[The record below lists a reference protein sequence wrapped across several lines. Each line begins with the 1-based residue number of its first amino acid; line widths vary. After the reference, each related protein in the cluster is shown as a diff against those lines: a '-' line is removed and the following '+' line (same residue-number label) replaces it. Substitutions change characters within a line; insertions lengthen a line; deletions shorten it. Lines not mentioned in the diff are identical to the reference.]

1 MAVNRS
7 GSITIRGMRDL
18 RAELAKVENAKD
30 LEEELKVA
38 HWRIALIV
46 QRGAAPRIRG
56 QKGQMGIDAE
66 KTLEARK
73 SVTGAQISLGSADVP
88 WAQGIEFGARR
99 NLRRIIKN
107 TRKYRGITLANGRG
121 KNIREGG
128 RATLVRD
135 EEDLD
140 AVIGRIRSQT
150 IDFTRKNTAKKFRG
164 GAAFG
169 VDAATYGGGR
179 RAGQTIVM
187 RGWNQ
192 FLPWRGIGEGAG
204 YGIYPTI
211 RENQERIVEVYLDE
225 VGSITSK
232 AFPD

>member
-1 MAVNRS
+1 VAVNRS
-7 GSITIRGMRDL
+7 GSIRIQGLKELREQLKTIEDPKAL
-18 RAELAKVENAKD
+18 EAELKD
-30 LEEELKVA
+30 V
-38 HWRIALIV
+38 HYRIALQV
-46 QRGAAPRIRG
+46 KTSAGPRLASK
-56 QKGQMGIDAE
+56 KGQMGLDAA

-73 SVTGAQISLGSADVP
+73 SITGAQISLGGEDVP
-88 WAQGIEFGARR
+88 WAQGIEFGAKN

-107 TRKYRGITLANGRG
+107 TRKYRGVTLANGRG

-128 RATLVRD
+128 RATIVRD

-140 AVIGRIRSQT
+140 QVIGRIRAQS
-150 IDFTRKNTAKKFRG
+150 IDFTRKNTSKKFRG
-164 GAAFG
+164 MGAFG

-192 FLPWRGIGEGAG
+192 FLPWRGIGESAG
-204 YGIYPTI
+204 YAIFPTI
-211 RENQERIVEVYLDE
+211 REKQTEIAQMYEDE